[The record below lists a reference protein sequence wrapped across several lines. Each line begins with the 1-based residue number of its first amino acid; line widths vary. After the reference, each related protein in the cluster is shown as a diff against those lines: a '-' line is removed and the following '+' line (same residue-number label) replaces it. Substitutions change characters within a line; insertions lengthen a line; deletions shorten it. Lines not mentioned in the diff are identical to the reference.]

1 MSARLSDAN
10 VFELISGLW
19 TGERQPLM
27 RAKVLR
33 ATNFRGDGVIDFEDV
48 VTLDVEHRHAG
59 TRRLQS
65 GDIIIERSGGGAN
78 QPVGRAAIFVP
89 PDDAPYFTSNFT
101 TAIRIKDRA
110 LYEPRF
116 VAHFLNALYLSGA
129 TEPLQRKPTGIRNL
143 DWQEF
148 LRFEVPRH
156 DLSTQK
162 SVADCLDAV
171 RDASHTEVRQGDLAR
186 RLKSAAMRDLF
197 TRGLREEPQ
206 RDTEVGLVPASW
218 EVRRLE
224 DDHDIA
230 GGGTPL
236 RSVDAYWSG
245 GTIPWV
251 KTGEVNYSVIRSTEE
266 RITQAG
272 MDNSSARLLPP
283 GTLLIAMFGQG
294 VTRGRVAILGIE
306 AACNQA
312 CAAVRPRND
321 RIDTR
326 FLYHLLTSKYE
337 ELRQL
342 AHGGQ
347 QQNLNIDI
355 VRNFQVAVPQSRE
368 EQGEIVAILDAIDLK
383 IELHRRK
390 KAVLEELFK
399 SLLHKLMTSEIRV
412 ADLDLSVLPA
422 QQEART

>member
-1 MSARLSDAN
+1 MSATATLADLC
-10 VFELISGLW
+10 ELVTQQVDPTGVDPGLPYLGLEHLAPGRMTAMTHGRAGDVQSHKFAFRQGDVLYGKLRPYLDKAVLAEHDGVCTTELLVLRPKPGIDRHYLACVVHAPGIVEHAMSGVTGAHHPRTSWSHIS
-19 TGERQPLM
+19 RYAVQPL
-27 RAKVLR
+27 
-33 ATNFRGDGVIDFEDV
+33 D
-48 VTLDVEHRHAG
+48 
-59 TRRLQS
+59 
-65 GDIIIERSGGGAN
+65 
-78 QPVGRAAIFVP
+78 
-89 PDDAPYFTSNFT
+89 
-101 TAIRIKDRA
+101 
-110 LYEPRF
+110 EP
-116 VAHFLNALYLSGA
+116 
-129 TEPLQRKPTGIRNL
+129 E
-143 DWQEF
+143 
-148 LRFEVPRH
+148 
-156 DLSTQK
+156 QK
-162 SVADCLDAV
+162 SVAALMWRLHHAIAACLRGEQVA
-171 RDASHTEVRQGDLAR
+171 TQ
-186 RLKSAAMRDLF
+186 LKHSAMRELF
-197 TRGLREEPQ
+197 TRGLRCEPQ
-206 RDTEVGLVPASW
+206 EDTEIGLAPASW

-236 RSVDAYWSG
+236 RSVDAYWAG

-266 RITQAG
+266 HITQAG

-306 AACNQA
+306 ATCNQA

-321 RIDTR
+321 RVDTR

-355 VRNFQVAVPQSRE
+355 VRNFRVAVPSTRD
-368 EQGEIVAILDAIDLK
+368 EQQEIVAILDAIDRK
-383 IELHRRK
+383 VDLHRRK

-399 SLLHKLMTSEIRV
+399 SVLHKLMTGEVRV
-412 ADLDLSVLPA
+412 ADLDLSALPA
-422 QQEART
+422 LEEAHS

>member
-1 MSARLSDAN
+1 MSSQLSDTQA
-10 VFELISGLW
+10 FELVSGLW
-19 TGERQPLM
+19 KGERQPLIT
-27 RAKVLR
+27 AKVLR
-33 ATNFRGDGVIDFEDV
+33 ATNFRGDGVIGFEDV
-48 VTLDVEHRHAG
+48 VTLDVEERYAG

-89 PDDAPYFTSNFT
+89 PDDSPYFTSNFT

-110 LYEPRF
+110 RYEPRF
-116 VAHFLNALYLSGA
+116 VAHFLNALYQSGA
-129 TEPLQRKPTGIRNL
+129 TESLQRKPTGIRNL
-143 DWQEF
+143 DWREF
-148 LRFEVPRH
+148 LRFEVPCP
-156 DLSTQK
+156 DLDKQEAI
-162 SVADCLDAV
+162 ADILDAV
-171 RDASHTEVRQGDLAR
+171 RAATRLEARQVDLAQSIQ
-186 RLKSAAMRDLF
+186 SAAMRELF
-197 TRGLREEPQ
+197 TRGLRGEPQ
-206 RDTEVGLVPASW
+206 KDTEVGPAPASW
-218 EVRRLE
+218 EVLRLE
-224 DDHDIA
+224 DDHEIA

-236 RSVDAYWSG
+236 RSIDAYWAG

-266 RITQAG
+266 HITQAG
-272 MDNSSARLLPP
+272 LENSSARLLPP

-294 VTRGRVAILGIE
+294 VTRGRIAILGIE
-306 AACNQA
+306 ATCNQA

-355 VRNFQVAVPQSRE
+355 VRNFQVAVPPSRE
-368 EQGEIVAILDAIDLK
+368 EQGEIVAILDAIDRK
-383 IELHRRK
+383 IDLHRRK

-399 SLLHKLMTSEIRV
+399 SLLHKLMTGEISV
-412 ADLDLSVLPA
+412 ADLDLSALPA
-422 QQEART
+422 PEEARS